1 MPPRGSSEE
10 LHALISAA
18 VDGNNTVIAAV
29 TGKRIR
35 VVGLFMVAA
44 GTQTAV
50 FQSAAGGTPL
60 TGVMSMVIGVPF
72 SAYNPLGLFE
82 QDVQA
87 ELLNLA
93 LTESVLVGGFLTYLT
108 ID

>member
-1 MPPRGSSEE
+1 MPPQGASRE
-10 LHALISAA
+10 LFALISGAT
-18 VDGNNTVIAAV
+18 DGNNTVLAAV

-35 VVGLFMVAA
+35 VVGLVMVAA
-44 GTQTAV
+44 GTQTAA

-60 TGVMSMVIGVPF
+60 TGAMSMVVGVPI
-72 SAYNPLGLFE
+72 ALYNPLGLFE
-82 QDVQA
+82 QDVVS

-93 LTESVLVGGFLTYLT
+93 LTEAVQVSGMLTYHL